1 VYTEKNIGKIGDVI
15 HFKRN
20 NLFVI
25 GQIISLR
32 EVTCVVEISQAYAD
46 ELKLETTR
54 TVVRHGK
61 YKIFDMKEKGNRPSY
76 DYMPETNAILLT

>member
-1 VYTEKNIGKIGDVI
+1 MYTEKNIGKIGDVI
-15 HFKRN
+15 HFKRD

-25 GQIISLR
+25 GQIILLR

-54 TVVRHGK
+54 TVVRHGR
-61 YKIFDMKEKGNRPSY
+61 YKIFDMKEKGNRHSY
-76 DYMPETNAILLT
+76 DYMLETNAILLT